1 MIKQNRREKQE
12 KVGKTK
18 HHARRVIRKKKKKL
32 KLKSGPFKSLKA
44 SSNIVIT

>member
-18 HHARRVIRKKKKKL
+18 HHARSVRKKKK
-32 KLKSGPFKSLKA
+32 
-44 SSNIVIT
+44 T

>member
-18 HHARRVIRKKKKKL
+18 HHARRVRKEKKKK
-32 KLKSGPFKSLKA
+32 
-44 SSNIVIT
+44 T

>member
-1 MIKQNRREKQE
+1 MQDVYERKRK
-12 KVGKTK
+12 
-18 HHARRVIRKKKKKL
+18 KKKKKL